1 MNNNNIIENINK
13 YLIESE
19 NFASQYLPLKQ
30 VLLPIQNDVNNI
42 LEELKQKSQSAV
54 DLSDKVFYLNRYTDL
69 VKKIE
74 SVFDIR
80 NKRLQQTLS
89 ILSKTYVDNNDTVEE
104 QTSKEIND
112 DDSKTLTP
120 EEANEILK
128 ILNKKE

>member
-42 LEELKQKSQSAV
+42 LEELKQKSQSAA

-74 SVFDIR
+74 SVFDTR

-89 ILSKTYVDNNDTVEE
+89 ILSKTYIDNNDTIEE
-104 QTSKEIND
+104 QTNKEIND

-128 ILNKKE
+128 ILNKEE